1 VLWDWS
7 IASSPRL
14 YQVLTLYSV
23 PGWNKNRFLF
33 DLDAMG
39 LMNAAMLFASDE
51 TSPGSHGER
60 GTPERF
66 KDAVWTVQKIP
77 M

>member
-1 VLWDWS
+1 
-7 IASSPRL
+7 
-14 YQVLTLYSV
+14 
-23 PGWNKNRFLF
+23 
-33 DLDAMG
+33 MG